1 MTSNPSYISWSTCCT
16 DASHGRQKSPLH
28 AHRLSLSQIR
38 SDLSMYSTCLP
49 LARMRF
55 SFFLIFAVRIGEPIV
70 HVGSED
76 TLS

>member
-1 MTSNPSYISWSTCCT
+1 MVARKARYTRT
-16 DASHGRQKSPLH
+16 D
-28 AHRLSLSQIR
+28 SLSQIR

-70 HVGSED
+70 HVGSKD
-76 TLS
+76 MLL